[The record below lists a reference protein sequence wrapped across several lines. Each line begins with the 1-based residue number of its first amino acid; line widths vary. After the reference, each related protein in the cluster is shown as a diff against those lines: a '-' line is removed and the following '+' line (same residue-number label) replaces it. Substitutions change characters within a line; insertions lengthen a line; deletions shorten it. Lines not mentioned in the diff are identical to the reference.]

1 MSEVRVAPGLP
12 KPVAVAVAIA
22 TGAVLVGVAY
32 RLDRAYTRWL
42 TRVNPLTGPRTRA
55 VQLRDGYRVRRA
67 DASEL
72 AHFINELMDEIARAR
87 RDAGM

>member
-1 MSEVRVAPGLP
+1 MSEVRVAPGVP
-12 KPVAVAVAIA
+12 RFIAVAVAIA
-22 TGAVLVGVAY
+22 AGAVVVGVAY
-32 RLDRAYTRWL
+32 RLDRAYARWL
-42 TRVNPLTGPRTRA
+42 TRVSPLTGPRARA

-72 AHFINELMDEIARAR
+72 AHFINDLMDEVARAR